1 MKEPTFKDAVD
12 GVKGIIRPFKE
23 LYDKG
28 CELEKEI
35 REDIKDKNG
44 K

>member
-1 MKEPTFKDAVD
+1 MKEPTFKDACD
-12 GVKGIIRPFKE
+12 GVKGIIRPFKK

-35 REDIKDKNG
+35 TEEIKNG